1 MLNKTYYVN
10 GILFVG
16 HAQSDDLQLKYMRS
30 NILTL
35 GGVFIQILVDAD
47 ACPVKDIIV
56 KHAKQRN
63 IPVTMII
70 DTSHELFDGYS
81 TIITVDK
88 GSDSVDI
95 KLINL
100 VKRGDIVISQDYG
113 VAAMCLGKGAGVLN
127 QNGLIYTQDNIDRLL
142 FERHLGQKVRRAG
155 GRTGTIKKRTKENDE
170 AFERQFVKLLDAQV

>member
-1 MLNKTYYVN
+1 M
-10 GILFVG
+10 
-16 HAQSDDLQLKYMRS
+16 H
-30 NILTL
+30 
-35 GGVFIQILVDAD
+35 ILVDAD

-56 KHAKQRN
+56 RIAKKYS

-70 DTSHELFDGYS
+70 DTSHELYDGYS

-88 GSDSVDI
+88 ARDSVDI

-100 VKRGDIVISQDYG
+100 VKRNDIIVTQDYG
-113 VAAMCLGKGAGVLN
+113 VAAMGLGKSAKVLN
-127 QNGLIYTQDNIDRLL
+127 QNGLIYTDQNIDRLL

-170 AFERQFVKLLDAQV
+170 NFEKALIKLLEAKE